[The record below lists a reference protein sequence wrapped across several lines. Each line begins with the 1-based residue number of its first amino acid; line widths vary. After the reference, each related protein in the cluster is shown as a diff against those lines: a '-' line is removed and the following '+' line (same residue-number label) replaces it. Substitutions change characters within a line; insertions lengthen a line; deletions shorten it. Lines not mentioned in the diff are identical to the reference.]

1 MAYQRSLAERKRA
14 FMEDACATCGG
25 GGEEGGSAGEHEP
38 GKEVADDSMQLSK
51 VLEKLR
57 KKRKGRNPKE
67 DESN

>member
-25 GGEEGGSAGEHEP
+25 GGEGDSAGEFEP
-38 GKEVADDSMQLSK
+38 GADDDMQLSK
-51 VLEKLR
+51 VLNKLR

>member
-25 GGEEGGSAGEHEP
+25 GGEGDSAGEFEP
-38 GKEVADDSMQLSK
+38 GAEEGLQLSK
-51 VLEKLR
+51 VLNKLR